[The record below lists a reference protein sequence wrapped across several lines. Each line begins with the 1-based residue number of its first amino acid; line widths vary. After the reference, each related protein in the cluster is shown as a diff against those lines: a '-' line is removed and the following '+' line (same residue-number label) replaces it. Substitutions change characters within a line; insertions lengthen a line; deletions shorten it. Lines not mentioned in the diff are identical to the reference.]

1 MVNGW
6 LNRCTPGGVGRRAV
20 AREVNQQPPST
31 RLECEEWT
39 KRFLAIQAFLI
50 LRRERKNLESRSTIF
65 GVPSARNRHRRAT
78 KLPDDS
84 TTKATAGGCRRC
96 NNDALWVQPDNE
108 CNVDHRHR
116 RATFARYDPRS
127 ECRNDRQ
134 RRPSYSGYHS
144 CRSEGNGA
152 VRFPR

>member
-1 MVNGW
+1 MVKPSRAW
-6 LNRCTPGGVGRRAV
+6 RCWTAGSGTRSQSATSFNALRVRRV
-20 AREVNQQPPST
+20 DQTS
-31 RLECEEWT
+31 
-39 KRFLAIQAFLI
+39 IQAFLI

-65 GVPSARNRHRRAT
+65 DVPSARNRRRRAT

-152 VRFPR
+152 VRFRR